1 MMGEFIYWLTVLGSI
16 VCLLVEYG
24 RDGDGD

>member
-1 MMGEFIYWLTVLGSI
+1 MMGEFIYWSVVLGSI

-24 RDGDGD
+24 SDPDGD